1 MIRKHIARALRAESR
16 SAQLQVHR
24 PAGQPEAEGAPA
36 DVIVECGWGRL
47 LPAQTWRDAAALAEA
62 LLAERPGQRDIAFYV
77 EKPHVVVARAPQQLF
92 LDPSE
97 AFRLNLATYRGQS
110 QRAGRAGFTLRRLR
124 TRADVAA
131 INVLYRA
138 RRMVP
143 VDAQAVWKARA
154 SRSITYALAEDRASG
169 EVIGVAMGLDHVEAF
184 ADPQHGASLWALA
197 VAPQA
202 AHPGVGEAL
211 VRYLAEHYQARGRE
225 WMDVSVLH
233 DNEQAIALYDKLG
246 FHRLP
251 AFAVKRRNAIN
262 EPLFTG
268 GAEALQDLNPYAR
281 LLVDEAIRR
290 GIHAEVIDAEN
301 GYFRLT
307 LGGRSIVC
315 RESLSELT
323 SAVAMSR
330 CQDKRVTLKLLAGEG
345 LSVPRQVPVG
355 DEADDE
361 TGWQALLA
369 EVGAVVVKP
378 VEGEQGK
385 GISVDLRSAEDV
397 RAAIDRARQF
407 CDRVIVEQFCKG
419 EDLRIVVID
428 HQVVAAAVR
437 RPPAVVGD
445 GRSTVRALI
454 ERQSRRRAAATGGES
469 RIPLDAETGRCVAA
483 QGVTLD
489 AVLPAEQR
497 LQVRNTANLHTGGT
511 IHDVTAELH
520 PALREAAEKAA
531 RTLDIPVT
539 GLDFLVPAVDGPDY
553 VIIEA
558 NERPGL
564 ANHEPQPTAE
574 RFIDLLFPRTR
585 PMAS

>member
-97 AFRLNLATYRGQS
+97 AFRLNLATYRGAP
-110 QRAGRAGFTLRRLR
+110 QRAGRSGFTLRRLR

-428 HQVVAAAVR
+428 HQAVAAAVR
-437 RPPAVVGD
+437 RPPAGVAEAG
-445 GRSTVRALI
+445 STVRALI

-531 RTLDIPVT
+531 RTLAIPVT
-539 GLDFLVPAVDGPDY
+539 GLDFLVPAVDEPEY

>member
-539 GLDFLVPAVDGPDY
+539 GLDFLVPAVDEPEY

-574 RFIDLLFPRTR
+574 RFIDLLFPRSR

>member
-1 MIRKHIARALRAESR
+1 MIRKHIARALRAEQR
-16 SAQLQVHR
+16 SAQLAVHR
-24 PAGQPEAEGAPA
+24 PAGQPEPAGAPT
-36 DVIVECGWGRL
+36 DVVVECGWGRL
-47 LPAQTWRDAAALAEA
+47 LPAQTWRDAASLAEA

-330 CQDKRVTLKLLAGEG
+330 CQDKCVTLKLLAR
-345 LSVPRQVPVG
+345 LRRL
-355 DEADDE
+355 AD
-361 TGWQALLA
+361 L
-369 EVGAVVVKP
+369 
-378 VEGEQGK
+378 
-385 GISVDLRSAEDV
+385 DLR
-397 RAAIDRARQF
+397 
-407 CDRVIVEQFCKG
+407 
-419 EDLRIVVID
+419 
-428 HQVVAAAVR
+428 
-437 RPPAVVGD
+437 P
-445 GRSTVRALI
+445 
-454 ERQSRRRAAATGGES
+454 SRRRH
-469 RIPLDAETGRCVAA
+469 LHQGRRRWRRPRR
-483 QGVTLD
+483 QG
-489 AVLPAEQR
+489 
-497 LQVRNTANLHTGGT
+497 
-511 IHDVTAELH
+511 
-520 PALREAAEKAA
+520 
-531 RTLDIPVT
+531 
-539 GLDFLVPAVDGPDY
+539 
-553 VIIEA
+553 
-558 NERPGL
+558 
-564 ANHEPQPTAE
+564 
-574 RFIDLLFPRTR
+574 
-585 PMAS
+585 

>member
-110 QRAGRAGFTLRRLR
+110 QRAGRSGFTLRRLR
-124 TRADVAA
+124 TRADVAV

-345 LSVPRQVPVG
+345 LPVPRQVPVG

-520 PALREAAEKAA
+520 PALRAAAEKAA

-539 GLDFLVPAVDGPDY
+539 GLDFLVPAVDEPEY

>member
-345 LSVPRQVPVG
+345 LSVPHQVPVG

-361 TGWQALLA
+361 AGWQALLA

-539 GLDFLVPAVDGPDY
+539 GLDFLVPAVDEPEY

-574 RFIDLLFPRTR
+574 RFIDLLFPRSR